1 MGALTKNGRVFSYY
15 VEDGGEKSDIRE
27 RNYVMF

>member
-15 VEDGGEKSDIRE
+15 VEDGGKKVIYEKGI
-27 RNYVMF
+27 V